1 MTTAV
6 GGRAPATTR
15 VPGWVPPS
23 SLALALAGLA
33 VSVYLTIEHYTAG
46 TTLACPESAT
56 VNCVKVTTSR
66 YSQVLSVPV
75 AVLGVVFFVVAAALC
90 LPRVWRQGGAVRGVR
105 LAVAAVGVV
114 SVLYLVWAELFGV
127 DAICLW
133 CTAVHLLTLALFAV
147 IAIGTALVEDPLADD

>member
-46 TTLACPESAT
+46 TTLACPENAT

-66 YSQVLSVPV
+66 YSQVLGVPV

-90 LPRVWRQGGAVRGVR
+90 LPRVWRQGGVVRGAR

-147 IAIGTALVEDPLADD
+147 IAIGTALADDVLADD

>member
-6 GGRAPATTR
+6 EGPARSTAR
-15 VPGWVPPS
+15 VPAWAAVS

-33 VSVYLTIEHYTAG
+33 VSVYLTVEHFTAG
-46 TTLACPESAT
+46 RTLACPESAT

-66 YSQVLSVPV
+66 YSQVLGVPV
-75 AVLGVVFFVVAAALC
+75 AVLGVVFFVVAVLLC
-90 LPRVWRQGGAVRGVR
+90 LPRVWRAGGAALRRLR
-105 LAVAAVGVV
+105 LAVTAVGVV

-133 CTAVHLLTLALFAV
+133 CTAVHLITLALFAV
-147 IAIGTALVEDPLADD
+147 VAIGTALATTDDLA